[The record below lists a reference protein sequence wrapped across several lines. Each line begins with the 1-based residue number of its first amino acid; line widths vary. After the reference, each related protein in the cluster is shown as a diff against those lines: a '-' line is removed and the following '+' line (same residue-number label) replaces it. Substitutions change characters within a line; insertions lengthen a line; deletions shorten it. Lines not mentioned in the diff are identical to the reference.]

1 MGEIK
6 LSGLSTG
13 IDTETLVQTLVQ
25 IEKQR
30 LNKITA
36 RQETYTEKKEA
47 LGELQTKMEA
57 LRDAAKDLSNAGDLR
72 AFTTSSSDEDVLT
85 AESSS
90 SAHEGNH
97 SVVIDQLATSERWV
111 HGAGLEY
118 AESAVGAGTFL
129 FSYNNQELTVAT
141 TSETTL
147 QGLADLINNDAKN
160 PGVTASLLSY
170 NDAYHLVLNG
180 NDAGSDY
187 EIKINASNTEV
198 WQADS
203 TLTNGTEDASLSDKI
218 MDLDQFSGV
227 LMGGES
233 ITIIGT
239 AHDGAAVSN
248 TLAVNE
254 HTTLNHLVE
263 EINDA
268 FAGTATASLVNG
280 QIRLTSNTSGASQ
293 MQLSLAYS
301 SGSGTTTLALPTIS
315 QSTVGGSVAASL
327 AGFTGTDFVETQS
340 AQDSRFKVDGY
351 PLGADEWITRSSNT
365 VSDVISGVTLH
376 LLDTGTV
383 NVTLT
388 RDTETIKDK
397 LNAWVEAYNEV
408 VAYIDKNTSYDKDA
422 GEAGILMSDQTISN
436 MLNNLRRTLIQR
448 TSGFV
453 IDVDAFLMPG
463 QIGLKL
469 DRDGLLNLDSSA
481 LSDALSKDYL
491 GVLALIGADKSGSSD
506 SNTIEFYS
514 ASSDNTTA
522 GAYDVEVTV
531 SGGAITNARMKL
543 KSETT
548 WRDATFSENIV
559 MGDTTYNE
567 YGPVY
572 PESGLALTVDL
583 TKNGT
588 HTATVRVKQ
597 GFTGAME
604 DALDSILKTT
614 NGMLTL
620 DQKEVQ
626 KQIDRL
632 QDQIDREEER
642 LKGVEERLTS
652 KYARLEKVLTLL
664 QNQTAALGS

>member
-13 IDTETLVQTLVQ
+13 IDTETLVKTLMQ

-30 LNKITA
+30 LTKITE
-36 RQETYTEKKEA
+36 RQETYTEKKKA
-47 LGELQTKMEA
+47 LSELQTKMET
-57 LRDAAKDLSNAGDLR
+57 LRNAAKDLSNGGNLR
-72 AFTTSSSDEDVLT
+72 AFTTSSSDSDILT

-111 HGAGLEY
+111 HGAGLKY
-118 AESAVGAGTFL
+118 AESTVGAGTFI
-129 FSYNNQELTVAT
+129 FSYNNQELTIAT

-147 QGLADLINNDAKN
+147 QEFADLINNDARN

-170 NDAYHLVLNG
+170 NNAYHIVLNG

-187 EIKINASNTEV
+187 EIKINSSNTEV
-198 WQADS
+198 WQTDS
-203 TLTNGTEDASLSDKI
+203 TLTNGTERASLSDKI
-218 MDLDQFSGV
+218 KDLDQFSGV

-233 ITIIGT
+233 ITITGT
-239 AHDGAAVSN
+239 APDGSAVSG

-254 HTTLNHLVE
+254 HMTLDNLIE
-263 EINDA
+263 EINVA
-268 FAGTATASLVNG
+268 FGGTAKATLVNG

-293 MQLSLAYS
+293 MQLSLAYD
-301 SGSGTTTLALPTIS
+301 SGSGSTTLDLPTIS
-315 QSTVGGSVAASL
+315 RSTVGGSVAASL
-327 AGFTGTDFVETQS
+327 AGFTGTDFLETQS
-340 AQDSRFKVDGY
+340 AKDSRFKVDGF

-388 RDTETIKDK
+388 RDTEAIKDK
-397 LNAWVEAYNEV
+397 LNTWVEAYNEV
-408 VAYIDKNTSYDKDA
+408 VSYIDKNTSYDKDT
-422 GEAGILMSDQTISN
+422 GEAGILMSDQTLSN

-453 IDVDAFLMPG
+453 VDVDTFLMPG
-463 QIGLKL
+463 QIGLNL
-469 DRDGLLNLDSSA
+469 DRDGLLNLDSDVLSKA
-481 LSDALSKDYL
+481 LTKDYL
-491 GVLALIGADKSGSSD
+491 GVLSLIGADKSGSSD

-514 ASSDNTTA
+514 ASSNNTTA
-522 GAYDVEVTV
+522 DAYDVEVTV
-531 SGGAITNARMKL
+531 SGGAITGARIKL
-543 KSETT
+543 KSETA
-548 WRDATFSENIV
+548 WRNATFSENIV
-559 MGDTTYNE
+559 IGDSTFNE

-583 TKNGT
+583 TKEGT
-588 HTATVRVKQ
+588 YTATVRVKQ

-604 DALDSILKTT
+604 DTLDSILKTT

-642 LKGVEERLTS
+642 LTGVEERLTS